1 MVGWANVAHWMP
13 VKQGKGESAV
23 AVSRRRRVV
32 GDTIKSTPPESRGHR
47 CVCLHGQL
55 ATGSGTAFCGRRYG
69 RIVAPGP
76 WLVMTRS
83 RRQESWDLGFGGC
96 GLELGPSKRSFLAVH
111 RVT

>member
-13 VKQGKGESAV
+13 VKQEKGESAV
-23 AVSRRRRVV
+23 AVSGRRRVV
-32 GDTIKSTPPESRGHR
+32 GDTIKSTPPEVTGACACMASWP
-47 CVCLHGQL
+47 Q
-55 ATGSGTAFCGRRYG
+55 AGSGTAFGGRRYG

-96 GLELGPSKRSFLAVH
+96 GLELGPAKRSFLVVH